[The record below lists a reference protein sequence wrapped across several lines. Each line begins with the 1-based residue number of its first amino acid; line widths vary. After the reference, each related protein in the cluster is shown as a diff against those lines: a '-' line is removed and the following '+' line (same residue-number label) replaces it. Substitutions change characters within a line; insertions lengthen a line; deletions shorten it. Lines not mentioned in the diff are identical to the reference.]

1 MSKRYA
7 LLVGIS
13 RYGEGLQPIPSA
25 LLDVEKMAEVL
36 LDPELG
42 GIEDPNLQV
51 LRDPG
56 RTELASAIESF
67 YADKE
72 ANDLLVLYFSGHGFR
87 DDDRQLLLSS
97 AESKKVQPDGK
108 IRVQRATTLTAA
120 EVRGFMERS
129 RCKRQVVILDCCFSG
144 AFAEGLMAK
153 DEGPMEIEGM
163 LGGKGRAILTS
174 SDAIETSRAPEDG
187 DGLSVYTRFLVEG
200 IQTGAA
206 DRSGRG
212 WLDPEDLHLYAKS
225 RVLEVAPS
233 MTPQFFPTREGHSI
247 RVCRVRREPSVA
259 YRQKVQEL
267 AESRRGK
274 ISTAGLEIL
283 ADLAGELGLTAET
296 AGQIEE
302 EVLQPFRDYSA
313 KLERYRLAAKATLEA
328 GGSQANGLS
337 SQDREELKELEQRLK
352 LRPEDVEALHNKLEI
367 KEEGQA
373 EHLSRAPSTA
383 PSSSPGEATSRVQ
396 MWISER
402 SRSRPLIEEADRIRA
417 LIQGPGR
424 PGSPSG
430 GLPTASVS
438 EPGAPGKTN
447 LSRSAGGAERIYEV
461 SRDLGLDIRDV
472 LAAAEKLS
480 IPARSH
486 SSSISH
492 EEAVRI
498 RALIRRQGVPS
509 GGPTTASASA
519 TVAPGKTILSV
530 KKALSQPPAHS
541 ASSTPLIQIPVTK
554 GWMVREGNQWQKKE
568 APIRVKGFREEL
580 AKGIAIT
587 MIQIPEG
594 QFLMGAPDHEAGSSF
609 LERPQRIVKLKGF
622 FMSQTPVTQAQWRIV
637 ASWPRIEMELEQDPS
652 CFKGINRPVEQVN
665 WLEAMEFCRRMSHR
679 SRISYILPSEAQWE
693 YACRAGT
700 LTPFSY
706 GETLTSDFANYD
718 GTSPYPDISGSVG
731 IKRGETVDA
740 ASFLG
745 NDWGLQDM
753 HGGVWEWCLDSYQQ
767 TAYETAPAD
776 GSAFYAS
783 ARGLKVVRGGSWV
796 NTSVDCRS
804 AARRSLHLDESESI
818 SGFRLVSVPHS
829 SIPDASS

>member
-1 MSKRYA
+1 MAKRYA

-42 GIEDPNLQV
+42 GIEEPKLQV

-187 DGLSVYTRFLVEG
+187 GGLSVYTRFLVEG

-267 AESRRGK
+267 AENRRGK
-274 ISTAGLEIL
+274 ISPAGREIL
-283 ADLAGELGLTAET
+283 ADLVAELGLTAKT

-328 GGSQANGLS
+328 RGSQANGLS

-352 LRPEDVEALHNKLEI
+352 LRAADVAAIHHELGI
-367 KEEGQA
+367 QEEGQA
-373 EHLSRAPSTA
+373 EDLGRAPSAPADAAGASKTPQPSA
-383 PSSSPGEATSRVQ
+383 PSTSSEKAV
-396 MWISER
+396 
-402 SRSRPLIEEADRIRA
+402 A
-417 LIQGPGR
+417 L
-424 PGSPSG
+424 
-430 GLPTASVS
+430 
-438 EPGAPGKTN
+438 
-447 LSRSAGGAERIYEV
+447 
-461 SRDLGLDIRDV
+461 
-472 LAAAEKLS
+472 
-480 IPARSH
+480 
-486 SSSISH
+486 
-492 EEAVRI
+492 
-498 RALIRRQGVPS
+498 
-509 GGPTTASASA
+509 
-519 TVAPGKTILSV
+519 
-530 KKALSQPPAHS
+530 
-541 ASSTPLIQIPVTK
+541 PLIQIPAPK
-554 GWMVREGNQWQKKE
+554 GWLEREGNQWRKKE
-568 APIRVKGFREEL
+568 APITVPGFLEDL
-580 AKGIAIT
+580 AEGIAIT
-587 MIQIPEG
+587 MVQIPG
-594 QFLMGAPDHEAGSSF
+594 GDFLMGSPESEEGRTDDEGPQHRVTLPSF
-609 LERPQRIVKLKGF
+609 FLG
-622 FMSQTPVTQAQWRIV
+622 QTPVTQAQWKLV
-637 ASWPRIEMELEQDPS
+637 AGWPKVERDLKPDPS
-652 CFKGINRPVEQVN
+652 YLKGANRPVEQVS
-665 WLEAMEFCRRMSHR
+665 WEEAMEFCQRLSQRTKRAFS
-679 SRISYILPSEAQWE
+679 LPSEAQWE

-700 LTPFSY
+700 TTPFAI
-706 GETLTSDFANYD
+706 GETLTPDLANYD
-718 GTSPYPDISGSVG
+718 GNYTYGTGPKGIYRKETSAVGSFP
-731 IKRGETVDA
+731 
-740 ASFLG
+740 ASA
-745 NDWGLQDM
+745 WGLQDM
-753 HGGVWEWCLDSYQQ
+753 HGNVWEWCLDPWHKTYWGAPSDG
-767 TAYETAPAD
+767 TAWEIGAKD
-776 GSAFYAS
+776 EGV
-783 ARGLKVVRGGSWV
+783 RLLRGGSW
-796 NTSVDCRS
+796 SYDPGHCRS
-804 AARRSLHLDESESI
+804 ACRSRWRRGFRDLSV
-818 SGFRLVSVPHS
+818 GFRLCRFPPGLIS
-829 SIPDASS
+829 